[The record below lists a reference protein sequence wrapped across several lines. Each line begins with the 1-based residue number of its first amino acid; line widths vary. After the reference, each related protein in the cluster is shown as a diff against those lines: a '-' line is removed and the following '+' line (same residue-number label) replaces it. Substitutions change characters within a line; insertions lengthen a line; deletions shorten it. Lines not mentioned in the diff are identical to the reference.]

1 MINVIKEKR
10 KDVFLKEADIKK
22 AFEHMGE
29 IKEIKAL
36 VEGNQS
42 GVEEKTYV
50 DLHEILT
57 SKDKIK
63 ELKVIS

>member
-1 MINVIKEKR
+1 MINVIREKR
-10 KDVFLKEADIKK
+10 KDVFLKEADIRK

-42 GVEEKTYV
+42 EIAEKIYV

>member
-1 MINVIKEKR
+1 MINVIREKR
-10 KDVFLKEADIKK
+10 KDVFLREADIRK

-42 GVEEKTYV
+42 EIEEKTYV
-50 DLHEILT
+50 NLHELLN

>member
-1 MINVIKEKR
+1 MINVIREKR
-10 KDVFLKEADIKK
+10 KAVFLKEADIRK

-42 GVEEKTYV
+42 EIEEKIYV

>member
-1 MINVIKEKR
+1 MINVIREKR
-10 KDVFLKEADIKK
+10 KDVCLKEADIRK

-29 IKEIKAL
+29 TKEIKAL

-42 GVEEKTYV
+42 EIEEKIYV

-63 ELKVIS
+63 QLTVIS

>member
-1 MINVIKEKR
+1 MINVIREKR
-10 KDVFLKEADIKK
+10 KDVLLKEADIKK

-42 GVEEKTYV
+42 EIEEKIYV

-63 ELKVIS
+63 QLTVIS

>member
-1 MINVIKEKR
+1 MINVIREKR
-10 KDVFLKEADIKK
+10 KAVFLKEADIRK

-42 GVEEKTYV
+42 EIEEKIYV

-63 ELKVIS
+63 QLTVIS